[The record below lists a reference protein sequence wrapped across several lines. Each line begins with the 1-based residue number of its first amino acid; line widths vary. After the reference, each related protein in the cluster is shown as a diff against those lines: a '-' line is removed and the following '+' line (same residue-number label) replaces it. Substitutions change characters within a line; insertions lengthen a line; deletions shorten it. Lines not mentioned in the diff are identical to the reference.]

1 MELDA
6 YGPPSADMLSQYLA
20 LGRVVLATG
29 IAVYGGA
36 QVALD
41 PRSALDGAGKV
52 LKGTYDGVL
61 GIFGGAVNFVRD
73 LNKNANDSVRESYV

>member
-41 PRSALDGAGKV
+41 PRTAVAGAGKV
-52 LKGTYDGVL
+52 LKGTFDGVC
-61 GIFGGAVNFVRD
+61 GVFRAARDTVRRINSD
-73 LNKNANDSVRESYV
+73 ANEYVKDAYV